1 MFDGEYEY
9 DGRDYP
15 GVPGSA
21 VGIADPL
28 AFLAQ
33 LERRVERNDRDIR
46 SKLQTLQGRLD
57 VLSHK
62 VDGLREKDEDRMR
75 KMELNVVALAERL
88 DRVERARAEA

>member
-1 MFDGEYEY
+1 MFDGEYEH
-9 DGRDYP
+9 DSRDYP
-15 GVPGSA
+15 GMPGSA
-21 VGIADPL
+21 VGIADPV

-62 VDGLREKDEDRMR
+62 VDGLRENDEGRMS
-75 KMELNVVALAERL
+75 ELALNVVALAERL
-88 DRVERARAEA
+88 DRVERAR

>member
-9 DGRDYP
+9 EGRDYP
-15 GVPGSA
+15 GMPGSA

-57 VLSHK
+57 VLSSK
-62 VDGLREKDEDRMR
+62 VDGLRERDEGRLR
-75 KMELNVVALAERL
+75 EMELNVVAIAERL
-88 DRVERARAEA
+88 DSLERAR